1 MQNQPNHVGTQTQFD
16 DDSVCTSW
24 ESLPSNSGGIEGV
37 DAMETDDDPD
47 MQLDNMTELEL
58 ESEILKEI
66 DEYVQYNLLGYSSPT
81 FHEDLIDY
89 VLDSTYDA
97 AVQCNIMEESESNY
111 QQLQE
116 LVSTLVE
123 NYFHTMNI
131 HVVRSYPPHTKVPI
145 QNVDQIRTQI
155 AHLKSLPQ
163 PPQRT
168 PEWYAHRHNLIT
180 ASNIYKALGSDAL
193 YNSLVCEKC
202 KPLITQ
208 GQGKGTEGTQHKD
221 ASQPEYGCGNHAYS
235 EGLRRSPPEY
245 VNTQSSLHWGNKYEP
260 VSVMVYEA
268 MFPGCVVD
276 SAFGC
281 IVHPHY
287 AFLGASPDGI
297 VVAGSREGHMVEI
310 KNRVSKDI
318 TGIPSLAYW
327 TQTQVQMEV
336 CELEYCDL
344 FETSFKEFADEDAF
358 YENAGLHEYRGVILY
373 LVSRKET
380 GIPRYE
386 YMSPMK
392 VCEDVLERTAVNA
405 WIQERRNEAGKD
417 FIQVEVQYWYLNEV
431 SCVIIPRNRAWF
443 QAALPRFQDIW
454 ATIERER
461 VSGYEHRLPKK
472 RTQTHTVSDLRSFQS
487 GGNRSL
493 LPPYQPPTEPTMVV
507 RKLGAEPEP
516 TTNVKSN
523 ILDGLLASLAAGEP

>member
-24 ESLPSNSGGIEGV
+24 ESLPSNSGG
-37 DAMETDDDPD
+37 ETDVENEGGDTDD

-97 AVQCNIMEESESNY
+97 AVQCNIMEESERNY
-111 QQLQE
+111 QRLQE
-116 LVSTLVE
+116 LVSTMVDH
-123 NYFHTMNI
+123 YFHAMNI
-131 HVVRSYPPHTKVPI
+131 HVVRSYPKDTPLNTLTKTQPI
-145 QNVDQIRTQI
+145 EKVRTHI

-202 KPLITQ
+202 KPLVHSDSVS
-208 GQGKGTEGTQHKD
+208 TEI
-221 ASQPEYGCGNHAYS
+221 PV
-235 EGLRRSPPEY
+235 Y
-245 VNTQSSLHWGNKYEP
+245 VNTQSSLHWGNKYEQ
-260 VSVMVYEA
+260 VSVMVYES
-268 MFPGCVVD
+268 MFPGTTVD

-281 IVHPHY
+281 IVHPQY
-287 AFLGASPDGI
+287 PFLGASPDGI
-297 VVAGSREGHMVEI
+297 VISGPREGHMVEI

-344 FETSFKEFADEDAF
+344 FETSFKEFVDEAAF
-358 YENAGLHEYRGVILY
+358 YENAGLHEYRGVIVY
-373 LVSRKET
+373 FVSRKET

-386 YMSPMK
+386 YMDPIK
-392 VCEDVLERTAVNA
+392 GTDKGTDQERMAVNA

-431 SCVIIPRNRAWF
+431 SCVVIPRNRAWF

-461 VSGYEHRLPKK
+461 VSGYDHRLPKK
-472 RTQTHTVSDLRSFQS
+472 RAQT
-487 GGNRSL
+487 
-493 LPPYQPPTEPTMVV
+493 PPEPTMVV
-507 RKLGAEPEP
+507 RKLGAEPDP
-516 TTNVKSN
+516 TTNAKSN
-523 ILDGLLASLAAGEP
+523 VLDGLLASLARG

>member
-24 ESLPSNSGGIEGV
+24 ESLPSNSGGENDVENEG
-37 DAMETDDDPD
+37 DDTDD

-81 FHEDLIDY
+81 FHDDLIDY

-97 AVQCNIMEESESNY
+97 AVQCNIMEESERNY
-111 QQLQE
+111 QRLQE
-116 LVSTLVE
+116 LVSTMVDH
-123 NYFHTMNI
+123 YFHAMNI
-131 HVVRSYPPHTKVPI
+131 HVVRSYPKDTPLNTLTKTQPI
-145 QNVDQIRTQI
+145 EKVRTHI

-180 ASNIYKALGSDAL
+180 ASNIYKALGSEAL

-202 KPLITQ
+202 KPLVKVTEEQ
-208 GQGKGTEGTQHKD
+208 GQGTQEEQGTHKD
-221 ASQPEYGCGNHAYS
+221 VSPPEYTCGIHAYS
-235 EGLRRSPPEY
+235 EGQRRSPPEY
-245 VNTQSSLHWGNKYEP
+245 VNTQSSLHWGNKYEQ
-260 VSVMVYEA
+260 VSVMVYES
-268 MFPGCVVD
+268 MFPGCKVD

-281 IVHPHY
+281 IVHPHHS
-287 AFLGASPDGI
+287 FLGASPDGI
-297 VVAGSREGHMVEI
+297 VISGSREGHMVEI

-344 FETSFKEFADEDAF
+344 FETSFKEFMNEAAF
-358 YENAGLHEYRGVILY
+358 YENAEMHEYRGVILY
-373 LVSRKET
+373 LVSRNET

-386 YMSPMK
+386 YMSPIN
-392 VCEDVLERTAVNA
+392 VCEDLEKDKERMAVNA
-405 WIQERRNEAGKD
+405 WIKQRLSDAGKE
-417 FIQVEVQYWYLNEV
+417 FIQVEVQYWYLHEV
-431 SCVIIPRNRAWF
+431 SCTIIPRNRAWF

-454 ATIERER
+454 STIERER
-461 VSGYEHRLPKK
+461 VTGYDHRLPKK
-472 RTQTHTVSDLRSFQS
+472 RTQT
-487 GGNRSL
+487 
-493 LPPYQPPTEPTMVV
+493 PPEPTMIV

-516 TTNVKSN
+516 TTNTKSN
-523 ILDGLLASLAAGEP
+523 ILDGLLASLARG

>member
-1 MQNQPNHVGTQTQFD
+1 MGTQTQFD

-24 ESLPSNSGGIEGV
+24 ESLPSNTGEENEG
-37 DAMETDDDPD
+37 DDDID

-97 AVQCNIMEESESNY
+97 AVQCNIMEESESNH

-116 LVSTLVE
+116 LVSTLVDH
-123 NYFHTMNI
+123 YFHTMNI
-131 HVVRSYPPHTKVPI
+131 HVIRSYPHNTSLDTLTKTQTI
-145 QNVDQIRTQI
+145 HQIRAQI

-180 ASNIYKALGSDAL
+180 ASNIYKALGSEAL

-202 KPLITQ
+202 KPLVQ
-208 GQGKGTEGTQHKD
+208 GQGKD
-221 ASQPEYGCGNHAYS
+221 ASPPECGIHAYS
-235 EGLRRSPPEY
+235 EGQRKSPPEY
-245 VNTQSSLHWGNKYEP
+245 VNTQSSLHWGNKYEQ
-260 VSVMVYEA
+260 VSVMVYES
-268 MFPGCVVD
+268 MFPGCKVD

-287 AFLGASPDGI
+287 SFLGASPDGI
-297 VVAGSREGHMVEI
+297 VVTGSREGHMVEI

-327 TQTQVQMEV
+327 VQTQIQMEV

-344 FETSFKEFADEDAF
+344 FETSFKEFMSEAAF

-373 LVSRKET
+373 LVSRNET

-386 YMSPMK
+386 YMSPIK
-392 VCEDVLERTAVNA
+392 VCEDLEKDKERMDVNA
-405 WIQERRNEAGKD
+405 WIQQRIYDAGEE
-417 FIQVEVQYWYLNEV
+417 FRPVEVQYWYLHEV

-443 QAALPRFQDIW
+443 QVTLPRFQDIW

-461 VSGYEHRLPKK
+461 VSGYDHRLPKK
-472 RTQTHTVSDLRSFQS
+472 RAQT
-487 GGNRSL
+487 
-493 LPPYQPPTEPTMVV
+493 PPEPTMIV
-507 RKLGAEPEP
+507 RKLGAESDP
-516 TTNVKSN
+516 TTNTKSN
-523 ILDGLLASLAAGEP
+523 VLDGLLASLARG

>member
-1 MQNQPNHVGTQTQFD
+1 MNPMQESNNVGTQTNFD
-16 DDSVCTSW
+16 EDSVCTSV
-24 ESLPSNSGGIEGV
+24 GTEGT
-37 DAMETDDDPD
+37 METSETSLNESPLNHDV
-47 MQLDNMTELEL
+47 LVEL

-89 VLDSTYDA
+89 VLDSVYDA
-97 AVQCNIMEESESNY
+97 AVQCNIMEESETNY
-111 QQLQE
+111 QHLHE
-116 LVSTLVE
+116 IVSMMSDD
-123 NYFHTMNI
+123 YFHTMNI
-131 HVVRSYPPHTKVPI
+131 HILRSYTPNTLSPI
-145 QNVDQIRTQI
+145 QDLDKIRKQI

-202 KPLITQ
+202 KPLVQ
-208 GQGKGTEGTQHKD
+208 GQGMTTTV
-221 ASQPEYGCGNHAYS
+221 
-235 EGLRRSPPEY
+235 PEY
-245 VNTQSSLHWGNKYEP
+245 VNTQSSLHWGNKYEQ
-260 VSVMVYEA
+260 VSVMIYET
-268 MFPGCVVD
+268 MFPGTAVD

-281 IVHPHY
+281 IVHPQY
-287 AFLGASPDGI
+287 PFLGASPDGI
-297 VVAGSREGHMVEI
+297 AIAGPREGHMVEI

-327 TQTQVQMEV
+327 VQTQVQMEV

-344 FETSFKEFADEDAF
+344 FETSFKEFMSETAF
-358 YENAGLHEYRGVILY
+358 YENTEMHEYRGVILY
-373 LVSRKET
+373 LVSKTDT

-386 YMSPMK
+386 YMPPLK
-392 VCEDVLERTAVNA
+392 TPPENETEDEKITVDS
-405 WIQERRNEAGKD
+405 WIHQRIYEAGNE
-417 FIQVEVQYWYLNEV
+417 FILVEVQYWYLNEV

-443 QAALPRFQDIW
+443 QEALPRFQEIW

-472 RTQTHTVSDLRSFQS
+472 RTAMQASLPGTQILDGTLTV
-487 GGNRSL
+487 
-493 LPPYQPPTEPTMVV
+493 TV
-507 RKLGAEPEP
+507 RKLGSDGLPI
-516 TTNVKSN
+516 SN
-523 ILDGLLASLAAGEP
+523 ILSGLLASVLEEYEKPKV

>member
-1 MQNQPNHVGTQTQFD
+1 
-16 DDSVCTSW
+16 
-24 ESLPSNSGGIEGV
+24 
-37 DAMETDDDPD
+37 
-47 MQLDNMTELEL
+47 
-58 ESEILKEI
+58 
-66 DEYVQYNLLGYSSPT
+66 
-81 FHEDLIDY
+81 
-89 VLDSTYDA
+89 
-97 AVQCNIMEESESNY
+97 MEESESNY

-116 LVSTLVE
+116 LVSIQVE
-123 NYFHTMNI
+123 HYFHTMNI
-131 HVVRSYPPHTKVPI
+131 HVVRSYNPDTDLDTLTKTQTI
-145 QNVDQIRTQI
+145 DQIRTQI

-202 KPLITQ
+202 KPLDNQ
-208 GQGKGTEGTQHKD
+208 VRTEVQ
-221 ASQPEYGCGNHAYS
+221 
-235 EGLRRSPPEY
+235 EY
-245 VNTQSSLHWGNKYEP
+245 VNTQSSLHWGNKYEQ
-260 VSVMVYEA
+260 VSVMVYET
-268 MFPGCVVD
+268 MFPGCAVD

-281 IVHPHY
+281 IVHPKY
-287 AFLGASPDGI
+287 PFLGASPDGI
-297 VVAGSREGHMVEI
+297 VISGYREGNMVEI
-310 KNRVSKDI
+310 KNRVSKEI

-344 FETSFKEFADEDAF
+344 FETSFKEFTDEAAF
-358 YENAGLHEYRGVILY
+358 YENAEMREYRGVILY

-392 VCEDVLERTAVNA
+392 VCEDVEKDHERMAVNN

-443 QAALPRFQDIW
+443 QSALPRFQDIW
-454 ATIERER
+454 ATIEQER
-461 VSGYEHRLPKK
+461 VSGYDHRLPKK
-472 RTQTHTVSDLRSFQS
+472 RATTTTTTQPAL
-487 GGNRSL
+487 
-493 LPPYQPPTEPTMVV
+493 VV
-507 RKLGAEPEP
+507 RKLGSE
-516 TTNVKSN
+516 TNV
-523 ILDGLLASLAAGEP
+523 LDGLLASLVAGELEEEEQNQMKTA